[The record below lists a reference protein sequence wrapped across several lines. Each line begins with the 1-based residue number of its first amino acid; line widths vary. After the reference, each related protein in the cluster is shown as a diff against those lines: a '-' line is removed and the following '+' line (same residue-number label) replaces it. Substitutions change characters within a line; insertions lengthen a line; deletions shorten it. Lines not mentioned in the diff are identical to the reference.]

1 MCNIGA
7 RIKQERERLELTQD
21 AFASLGGVGK
31 RALANYEKGDRS
43 PDATFLSSLATA
55 GVDVLYVLTGS
66 HSLELNKCASA
77 QDDSEAE
84 QEEEEQSY
92 SPFAK
97 GKDPYVTIPR
107 YDTGGAMG
115 PGLVLREQPG
125 VIDRMRVNRA
135 WLTGNL
141 PYYTSIRNLRI
152 VTGFGD
158 SMRGLF
164 EPGDPLIIDTGINH
178 CDVDGVYFFR
188 LDDEGYIKTLQR
200 TPGKIVVISENKKY
214 KEWEITPDMVETG
227 RFQVFAKVL
236 RAYSG
241 VNL

>member
-7 RIKQERERLELTQD
+7 RIKEERERLELTQD

-43 PDATFLSSLATA
+43 PDATFLSSIAEA

-66 HSLELNKCASA
+66 HGTELNKRAS
-77 QDDSEAE
+77 SEDNLHTA
-84 QEEEEQSY
+84 EEEAHY
-92 SPFAK
+92 SQYSK

-115 PGLVLREQPG
+115 PGVVLREQPG
-125 VIDRMRVNRA
+125 VIDQMRVNRI
-135 WLTGNL
+135 WLTRNL
-141 PYYTSIRNLRI
+141 PYYSSVRNLRI

-188 LDDEGYIKTLQR
+188 VDDEGYIKTLQR